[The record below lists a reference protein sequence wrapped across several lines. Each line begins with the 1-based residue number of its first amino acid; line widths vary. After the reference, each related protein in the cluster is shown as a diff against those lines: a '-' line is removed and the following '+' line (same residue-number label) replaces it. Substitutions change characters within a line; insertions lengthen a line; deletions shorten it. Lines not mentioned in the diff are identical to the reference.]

1 MEYMLQY
8 REKFEKIVVNLRNFS
23 NIFSKDKIRNEITI
37 IRR

>member
-1 MEYMLQY
+1 MKYMLQY
-8 REKFEKIVVNLRNFS
+8 REKFEEIVVNLRNFS